1 MKDENDISAK
11 EEIKGKSS
19 RFPRQNEHCRRQ
31 KGVSSKKIK
40 GKKEV
45 VSLGR
50 VKWPF
55 FLNSPLF
62 WHIGILVRCFLSLLC
77 FWHRGMFGME
87 EK

>member
-1 MKDENDISAK
+1 LRDENDISAK

-19 RFPRQNEHCRRQ
+19 RLPRQNEHCRRQ
-31 KGVSSKKIK
+31 KGISSKKIK

-62 WHIGILVRCFLSLLC
+62 WHIGIPVRCFLNSPL
-77 FWHRGMFGME
+77 FWHIGMFGME